1 MSTAPASMLPPWRGA
16 LLGRAVAA
24 GLIGSLANTVAIR
37 LFQLTPVPPGTGG
50 LAKMTLAA
58 VNDAAKTLG
67 FAGRV
72 PPNFGPIG
80 QEIFHTLMGVTMALV
95 YALFFYRLLR
105 GPGWLRGFI
114 FCQIPW
120 LLQAFVVLP
129 WLGAGAL
136 GLKLSP
142 WTPLAS
148 FALNAIFGLTLGAI
162 YRARSID
169 STFAPKTPT
178 PTSPRS

>member
-1 MSTAPASMLPPWRGA
+1 MSAAPKNKLPPWRGA
-16 LLGRAVAA
+16 SLGRAVVA
-24 GLIGSLANTVAIR
+24 GLIGSLANTLAIR
-37 LFQLTPVPPGTGG
+37 LVQLTPLPPGTGG

-58 VNDAAKTLG
+58 VNDIAKTLG

-72 PPNFGPIG
+72 PPNFGPVG
-80 QEIFHTLMGVTMALV
+80 QEIFHTAMGVTMALV

-105 GPGWLRGFI
+105 GPGWLRGLI

-129 WLGAGAL
+129 WVGAGVM

-142 WTPLAS
+142 GTPLAS

-162 YRARSID
+162 YRARQID
-169 STFAPKTPT
+169 A
-178 PTSPRS
+178 R